1 MAMKLS
7 RRTVLAATAGVAAA
21 TGLAGCGSGG
31 GAGAG
36 GDGPVR
42 FAFWGSD
49 FYIDLTNQLI
59 EAFQTKNSD
68 ITVEG
73 EPGAFAA
80 YWDRLGTQVAGQDA
94 PDVINM
100 DGKYLAEYASRGV
113 LADLSSTAT
122 DLSGLSEADLAAG
135 TVDGTVRAASTG
147 SNSWLIFTNPSL
159 FHDAGL
165 EVPDDTTWTWDD
177 LYDLGK
183 QISDNSNGDVVGI
196 SGGGSYADLTIFLR
210 QFGQDFFSPDGLGY
224 DEATLTQWYEWYLR
238 ITEGGVSPAAQVSV
252 EESSLSI
259 EQQLFAQNKAA
270 MTWVWSNNLAAV
282 RKASGHDDIV
292 MLRPPSHTGVLADN
306 GAYLKATMYWSINDA
321 SQSPEAAAKL
331 VDFLLNDP
339 DAAKIQLLNRG
350 VPSNPDT
357 VAAMEAEF
365 TTDDTD
371 VADMIAQLGT
381 EIATP
386 PAIQPTGTSE
396 APTVL
401 TRHLTDVWFKRQT
414 PAEAAAAT
422 TQELQ
427 EMIKAAG

>member
-21 TGLAGCGSGG
+21 TGLAGCGKGSPAGGEGG
-31 GAGAG
+31 GSI
-36 GDGPVR
+36 R

-59 EAFQTKNSD
+59 DAFQTKNTD

-113 LADLSSTAT
+113 LADLSAASV

-135 TVDGTVRAASTG
+135 TIEGTVRAASTG
-147 SNSWLIFTNPSL
+147 SNSWLIFANPSL

-177 LYDLGK
+177 LYDIGK
-183 QISDNSNGDVVGI
+183 QISDASDGDVIGI

-224 DEATLTQWYEWYLR
+224 DDATLAQWYDWYLR
-238 ITEGGVSPAAQVSV
+238 ITEGGVGPAAQVSV
-252 EESSLSI
+252 EEGSLSI

-282 RKASGHDDIV
+282 RTASGRDDVV
-292 MLRPPSHTGVLADN
+292 MLRPPSHTGKLADN
-306 GAYLKATMYWSINDA
+306 GAYLKASMYWSINQA
-321 SQSPEAAAKL
+321 SDNAEASAKL

-339 DAAKIQLLNRG
+339 EAARIQLLNRG

-357 VAAMEAEF
+357 VAAMEPEF
-365 TTDDTD
+365 TDDDVD

-381 EIATP
+381 EIATA

-396 APTVL
+396 APAVL
-401 TRHLTDVWFKRQT
+401 TRNLTEVWFKRMS
-414 PAEAAAAT
+414 PAEAAAST
-422 TQELQ
+422 TKELQ